1 MANYSRLF
9 MYKMTVAH
17 PVLPDLML
25 LFQEFLDATREEWF
39 PAEEYNHNDNSNDDN
54 SDNDNDESDAKSV
67 NGAAT
72 LLTPGNPCLSDYVKE
87 SLMKQESLDR
97 VAAVE
102 AWQRDCDARKSP
114 QLPEQAKGKRK
125 AESQLQPEM
134 SKRKGGSGVGNLRS
148 W

>member
-1 MANYSRLF
+1 MN
-9 MYKMTVAH
+9 VAH

-25 LFQEFLDATREEWF
+25 HFQEFLDATREEWF

-97 VAAVE
+97 
-102 AWQRDCDARKSP
+102 
-114 QLPEQAKGKRK
+114 AKGKRK

-134 SKRKGGSGVGNLRS
+134 SKRNGGSAADDPNS
-148 W
+148 